1 MSSQIRT
8 IILLAALSAI
18 ILLLGRAIGGQA
30 GLLVALALALVMNL
44 GSYWFSDKIVLSAYK
59 ANPLAESQSPMLHS
73 MVAEL
78 AAEAGVPKPRLYLVP
93 DDSPN
98 AFATGRNPEH
108 AALAVTKG
116 LMVTLSPEEIR
127 GVLAHEV
134 GHIKNRD
141 ILIQSVA
148 GVLATCIMYL
158 AHMVQWAAIF
168 GVGRSRDERG
178 PGGSILG
185 GILLAVL
192 APLAAGLVQM
202 ALSRSRE
209 YLADATGAEISKSPL
224 SLASALD
231 KISRAGKALPM
242 HEQDMGTAHM
252 LIVNPAVGG
261 LSGLFSTHPPVEER
275 IRRLQAMDRDMRSRG
290 PRTIPA

>member
-1 MSSQIRT
+1 MSSQIKT
-8 IILLAALSAI
+8 IFLLAALSAI
-18 ILLLGRAIGGQA
+18 ILFLGRAIGGQT
-30 GLLVALALALVMNL
+30 GLIIALVIALLMNL

-59 ANPLAESQSPMLHS
+59 ATPLSESQAPMLHS

-78 AAEAGVPKPRLYLVP
+78 SAEAGVPKPRIFLVP
-93 DDSPN
+93 DSSPN

-116 LMVTLSPEEIR
+116 LMVTLAPEELR
-127 GVLAHEV
+127 GVLAHEI

-148 GVLATCIMYL
+148 GVLATSVMYL
-158 AHMVQWAAIF
+158 AHMAQWAAIF
-168 GVGRSRDERG
+168 GVGRGRDERG
-178 PGGSILG
+178 PGGSLLG
-185 GILLAVL
+185 GILLAIL
-192 APLAAGLVQM
+192 APLAAGLIQM

-231 KISRAGKALPM
+231 KISRAGKAMPM
-242 HEQDMGTAHM
+242 HEGDLGTAHM
-252 LIVNPAVGG
+252 LIVNPAMGG
-261 LSGLFSTHPPVEER
+261 MAGLFSTHPPVEER
-275 IRRLQAMDRDMRSRG
+275 IRRLQAMDRDMRRG
-290 PRTIPA
+290 GMRSFNN